1 MMWDIMAFKSN
12 INSNL
17 GCQIKWKYSMLANKK
32 KNMDIQ
38 ALRGIAI
45 LMVIYAHIKGRFPMP
60 SFYEE
65 SFKYITVWSGVDIFL
80 AISGFLMCV
89 TLNRDIS
96 KNGNALSTYFNFW
109 IRRIC
114 RLMPALIFWVLI
126 YILVTSYANE
136 RWYPNPENL
145 TPLIKSTLLG
155 YANIYWSHGVVN
167 RISLGP
173 QDMSDMF
180 AVTWSLSLEWQL
192 YLIISLSIFILSKNK
207 SQIAFVF
214 IFLASLLMP
223 TNERQNTEYI
233 WWYRPGAFMLGA
245 IAYYH
250 LDKIKIVDNLRLPC
264 ITTSWLI
271 ILFTPYL
278 FEDHYVIP
286 VISVLSAL
294 ILVSA
299 IGNPI
304 LSNGVIGRLLVWI
317 GERSYSV
324 YLCHYAIIHL
334 ISKFVF
340 INTSV
345 EFYNSTSGTII
356 MLSLFIVLTSIASD
370 ISYRI
375 FEQKPIKIGKI
386 LMLRRS
392 KTN

>member
-1 MMWDIMAFKSN
+1 
-12 INSNL
+12 
-17 GCQIKWKYSMLANKK
+17 MLENEN

-80 AISGFLMCV
+80 AISGFLMCM

-96 KNGNALSTYFNFW
+96 KSGKNISTYLNFW
-109 IRRIC
+109 IRRIF
-114 RLMPALIFWVLI
+114 RLMPALIFWVLV
-126 YILVTSYANE
+126 YVVVTSYANE
-136 RWYPNPENL
+136 RWFPNPENL

-192 YLIISLSIFILSKNK
+192 YLIISLSIFTLSKNK

-214 IFLASLLMP
+214 IVLASLLMP

-233 WWYRPGAFMLGA
+233 WWFRPGAFMLGA
-245 IAYYH
+245 ITYYH
-250 LDKIKIVDNLRLPC
+250 IDKIKIINNLRLPC
-264 ITTSWLI
+264 VIISLLI
-271 ILFTPYL
+271 FLFIPYL

-286 VISVLSAL
+286 VISALSAL
-294 ILVSA
+294 ILMSA
-299 IGNPI
+299 IGKPI
-304 LSNGVIGRLLVWI
+304 LSNGVVGRLLVWI

-334 ISKFVF
+334 ISKFIF
-340 INTSV
+340 INTSAD
-345 EFYNSTSGTII
+345 FYNSTSGTIL
-356 MLSLFIVLTSIASD
+356 MLTMFIVLTSIASD
-370 ISYRI
+370 ISYRV
-375 FEQKPIKIGKI
+375 FERKLIRIVKI
-386 LMLRRS
+386 LMLKRS
-392 KTN
+392 ETN